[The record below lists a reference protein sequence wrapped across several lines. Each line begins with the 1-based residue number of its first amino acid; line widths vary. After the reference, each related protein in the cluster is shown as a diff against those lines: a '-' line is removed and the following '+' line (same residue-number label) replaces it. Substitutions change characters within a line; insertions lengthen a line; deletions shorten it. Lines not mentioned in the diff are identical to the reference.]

1 MQNVIGIRTLR
12 RSVNEALL
20 RVARGETMVLVRH
33 GHPVAILR
41 PLGDG
46 ETHRRVSV
54 TTFRR
59 HLRRAVLVSRRRP
72 LMLTWYGDGAAVL
85 EPVPPDLELEYEE
98 DDLL

>member
-46 ETHRRVSV
+46 ETHRRISV

-59 HLRRAVLVSRRRP
+59 NLRRAVLVSRRRP